1 MITQH
6 KAQGRASSVPVGL
19 VAGATVSIFVT
30 VMICIIGAWLISSEI
45 LPQKHIG
52 YCAILALL
60 AGAMMGAMTAWKKV
74 QRQRLM
80 VCLLSG
86 GVYYALLAAITIAFF
101 DGSFQGMGV
110 TFATVLLGCVAA
122 ALLTN
127 RTHKRKTGPQHRKI
141 HR

>member
-1 MITQH
+1 MRTQH
-6 KAQGRASSVPVGL
+6 KAQGGALSMPVGL
-19 VAGATVSIFVT
+19 AAGAAVSIAVT
-30 VMICIIGAWLISSEI
+30 MVICIIGAWMISSEI
-45 LPQKHIG
+45 LPQSQIG
-52 YCAILALL
+52 YCSLLALL
-60 AGAMMGAMTAWKKV
+60 AGAMLGAMMAWKKI

-110 TFATVLLGCVAA
+110 SLVTVLLGCVAA

-127 RTHKRKTGPQHRKI
+127 RTHKRKTGPKHRKI
-141 HR
+141 NR